1 MQNND
6 TNRRKKFYDQ
16 MSEAYD
22 LGTFDEFNAKMDNA
36 ESREKL
42 YKAID
47 GDGKYDI
54 GSFDHFEEAM
64 KPKEVKQPQTN
75 VATAQAQPTDTTTV
89 QQAVV
94 APAAMPEKDFG
105 FTADSPSPLQPEKQ
119 EPYKMPLMFKPE
131 QPADNRQWAAAQA
144 SAEQNMAN
152 PVGPNAASNTFQSMQ
167 QAGDAETARLQNRS
181 QFDSKN
187 FDQFYNEHVAP
198 TFSQEKALSERKADE
213 AVRDAQGSYMPG
225 AGTGFAEGFRMA
237 VAAEKNLDP
246 EQVANNTIKRVQSDS
261 SFGDYI
267 LGRMGING
275 AAQTDNDSPQL
286 SEREQEWM
294 NRLFAKETEEVAN
307 QITNRIYSQYQQE
320 NAPKSALEY
329 IAGKAFHDNLA
340 SSLYKA
346 MVRRA
351 AGSSAIREQLRA
363 MAYDEFGKDQ
373 GWMTRVAGGA
383 APFAVDMLSGGFA
396 LPNFVGQ
403 AAIKGGTKLAAR
415 ELTKRMQARAAAKGL
430 EGAALKEATS
440 GAAGVA
446 ERYIATQ
453 APIMNLALQT
463 MGSAANFATYE
474 TQAEAVRQIAE
485 GKFKPVDLI
494 KEAVHG
500 AMLGTAMGATGG
512 IIGNLA
518 KNASTLGKI
527 GAGAAGIGAE
537 TGIFALDAG
546 LQKAQADGVDIQDV
560 DWADTAGEAFGTV
573 IGMKGV
579 GAVMHPR
586 NFLNR
591 YRKSKD
597 YNLQL
602 NQGDLNELKQAG
614 YNLDDVFKGLGTFG
628 DVTPMQGNTIS
639 KAKEITIGNYGK
651 QHEVEDAWVDADNYE
666 AIMRNPEI
674 STSAKRKIA
683 YIATGKILTP
693 EPMFGVT
700 MNVDENGKATVTTL
714 NAKGDIIEAKEYNNE
729 QEAQDAYA
737 ELQQAARTNTIGGL
751 ERIADKSGHPEVV
764 DVAKGR
770 TKDETGIDIDNLEQ
784 MAELKDEDV
793 DKVMDAYIKNLQD
806 AYMER
811 FNENLERLGETA
823 KSASLGTESSGIG
836 TQSGSTGTEEPATMQ
851 RTDRRESAYQRG
863 ASVAD
868 DESSLQ
874 SIGHDQRVAE
884 ARLMQQMPDGSN
896 TEAIRKNVMQ
906 AVEANDLD
914 TAEQLLDQSK
924 PYLNNSQI
932 DALEQYLDAANTQS
946 GIDDAVVQQAADY
959 EERTRQKLQ
968 SIADEQGN
976 ITELQ
981 LRDGST
987 VYLVK
992 GDLNNHYSAMIV
1004 TDGHGNN
1011 SQHLVS
1017 EIVDAGQTRSLD
1029 DVLAEQVNNF
1039 AEGLQHMYSQYAN
1052 YGMLRNGQQVNMI
1065 LSGQPVSAVVSGY
1078 DPFGNAVFTM
1088 EDGSQI
1094 ALRPEEAQQAV
1105 MEADNASIQQQLAQ
1119 EAESAKLAEQQER
1132 FGKGIKGYNEG
1143 QPDLTAAETDSKAA
1157 AEYLTMQANGDERVR
1172 KQQISDIENTK
1183 EQLTIRREEANRE
1196 LNSINQ
1202 WINGNE
1208 GIADAQEME
1217 DAMRKRNELDATIK
1231 DIDQRLMKYGEIRR
1245 NLMTKEELAA
1255 MEQQRRKE
1263 IFNARTGYQPQ
1274 VPQRETRTNQD
1285 GITEEDGVPNFGLT
1299 SVGNANNYL
1308 LRNYPDSYDAEQF
1321 ITNERLKLRNK
1332 QRDEVQP
1339 EMNKRNDMLN
1349 AYADGTIDLSPDEV
1363 KQLVHEVADL
1373 EAQQNVLAQQ
1383 AVRLREI
1390 ADGIQSLY
1398 ERNGQTEE
1406 LTPAELRAKELDKAG
1421 SKEDKLRIARTLY
1434 KDYPEALDRINDQD
1448 PRDLDEFIAANLGLG
1463 SMNWEGINQGERHLL
1478 GVQEAVF
1485 GKRGATRGIGKGYTT
1500 NAFNHYLAPTGE
1512 GKDFNTI
1519 VHGIYEALP
1528 DVGDAKQWTTEDI
1541 SNALINMLL
1550 TAQKP
1555 SDISHRI
1562 IDNRIAEAEEIVQ
1575 HEEEYEREME
1585 EMAKLEEMQ
1594 AWADA
1599 YHLTPEERDE
1609 FEEFMKMAPTEPEID
1624 IINNI
1629 IENEQDSRSNELDN
1643 QPINN
1648 GVGTEIEGGRGEI
1661 LGQGEEQI
1669 GSNQGE
1675 QRPVA
1680 GGEAG
1685 AADEA
1690 ATGDNVSGGAQE
1702 RYEQAVDNMARI
1714 EEEWRDKLADY
1725 VSEHYPTQAVVSAE
1739 NKSEKGIAEREAMK
1753 NDPVYQDMIRQAKEA
1768 VDAADKEIMKI
1779 LNEQEEHIKNIKKA
1793 AEAHQKKYRTLAPLE
1808 VLSINSDDDLRK
1820 IAGDEYKEF
1829 RKYLKES
1836 KLPACYDTDTKKIY
1850 IFAENIDEADVELGI
1865 FHESFHRGLE
1875 QYYGDGLREVA
1886 EAFWETESPTNP
1898 EKSREG
1904 KKATAEAYKDHPQ
1917 DIKEEYLTLLM
1928 GLHMS
1933 KGTVDKI
1940 LARLSPEHQEIVNNI
1955 LINIGYDRE
1964 QEKARRTGE
1973 LHEKAEGRQDS
1984 RNQESSS
1991 DRGGVEEPGE
2001 EKGLN
2006 QQESKTKL
2014 SSIQGLENY
2023 SGAEI
2028 ADLVKNHFNSLVGED
2043 GIEIVDMSIIGS
2055 RVNGKANEDSDLD
2068 VLLEYKGNMKE
2079 DALFNILNDE
2089 EDRLYIEGIPV
2100 DINPIRKGDSGTI
2113 QEFLERNADYDTDR
2127 DKRNIPFAARLAKA
2141 ISETNTNPT
2150 EAQKEAGNYR
2160 KPELKFGGYTFRIEN
2175 PKGSIRSGVDR
2186 NGREWSQ
2193 EMHDTYGFIEEKV
2206 GKDGDKMDFF
2216 INDDAD
2222 LDAWDG
2228 RVYVVDQKNEDG
2240 TFDEHKVMYGYPN
2253 LRSAREAYKRN
2264 YEDGWY
2270 DKHVMK
2276 ITGVRKAE
2284 FDKWLSDSDH
2294 KIKPFSEYYR
2304 TKMLKDVVDD
2314 DFDQLIS
2321 DVKERLQQIP
2331 EMDSQYTD
2339 EQVSKMDIN
2348 TLSQLIKKSQAD
2360 GSTNRYLL
2368 ANTKLDPASEKADT
2382 LRRNI
2387 AQSEA
2392 DIKKLSAALDNLKK
2406 EFKLRAENAEAGG
2419 AIIDHLQDMG
2429 VDVTADTT
2437 ANRKVYKQA
2446 EKDNSQEGKLHHM
2459 RTPDGTVYGFTYK
2472 GKIYLDPHKMDAN
2485 RPLHEYGHL
2494 WADAFRRLNPEGWKD
2509 VVSVM
2514 KQDADTWQ
2522 FVKSINPDLQSDSD
2536 IAEEMIAK
2544 GSGEKG
2550 EERVRAEFERMAQ
2563 RDPSYKGKWN
2573 NIWKNISKAIQDFW
2587 KQIGDFLGIKYK
2599 TPAQV
2604 YDQVLKDFANGVNP
2618 RKKVEEYLKQRDAEY
2633 AEAVK
2638 SGNTSRATQI
2648 FNEALKENVGNGM
2661 TPYVAVDKYR
2671 KMQSLAH
2678 KIKDG
2683 DAEGIRKAAQL
2694 MSELIPENAV
2704 LIPAP
2709 SHKGKAT
2716 TMLQLAEAI
2725 AERTGSEVADILE
2738 SSPRASQYTAKKQGG
2753 KAIAAKDMGIKVNGQ
2768 LPEGKVPVII
2778 DNVVDTGNTAEA
2790 CVQALGT
2797 GIVASLADSTE
2808 FGKRVATLRSAAPII
2823 ANKQGEIVPLSER
2836 FDLSRRETA
2845 RPVADV
2851 TTLMDDVEQRNETA
2865 RNEQQLQAAILSDKE
2880 TQQYDKRSSKVRQR
2894 ATDAVLTA
2902 LDDTKVPVRKVSRQE
2917 ADQMMQ
2923 LFTSMNIQAITEMA
2937 RSMQP
2942 NSHRRYAV
2950 IDVRDPFSVPKYFEK
2965 RSYAN
2970 EFKIWANKSG
2980 RLYELIDLGRN
2991 DANQDAVLR
3000 DAADIMPEIQTWHG
3014 SGAVFTKFDHSHMSE
3029 GAGSQAFGWGT
3040 YLSDSKRIGE
3050 DYASM
3055 VNKGWAYQG
3064 KYLNDIKPIH
3074 DGKNHKSEVVRDIL
3088 SGMNHGYTL
3097 DEEKEKVIRFVESSI
3112 RDYEDEIN
3120 YLSEA
3125 DKEDLKDLREILDF
3139 VREIKPQDFEKSP
3152 ENLYKVEIP
3161 EDNGTNYLEYKKPV
3175 GEKLAKEIRDFLYN
3189 HVMDSADKG
3198 VYKNMD
3204 KDVIRQDIDRVI
3216 EPESN
3221 MPWLQRALDAR
3232 GVTLEEF
3239 SKWLSQK
3246 GYVGIKYPAGTI
3258 YGGGDGA
3265 TNYVIFNE
3273 DDAKIVEHIQ
3283 FMVETPESAPVF
3295 YSNALKAVEAIRQE
3309 KGTPD
3314 QWLAMIQKNG
3324 GLKAGEDKWLGL
3336 SDWLNE
3342 QKQAGKSVTKQEVMD
3357 YIRQN
3362 QIQVEEVPYR
3372 EFFNMDDNPKMKEFR
3387 KEFDDLREKYYDE
3400 ANKAWRDTENFNQ
3413 EMNAKYGYGWANKLD
3428 EADQKRSDEIT
3439 ERYKKYVNESP
3450 STLAFQE
3457 MVDNYGDDFEQG
3469 FYVDYGSDSLE
3480 PNSDMYDEGIS
3491 DAAKHFL
3498 ELNEQPINDTRLN
3511 YTTAGLDNKREIA
3524 ITVPTIEPYNA
3535 NDEIHFGDAGEG
3547 RAVVWVRF
3555 GDATAPIKEDVVKHA
3570 DEFEAPYNNGRGN
3583 TLYYPKG
3590 TKPGWSKDYIVH
3602 GKDKDGKDFYRVVI
3616 AEATIGVYDN
3626 FKEAQ
3631 KNMNLYFQNHP
3642 KQQTTGTQKVL
3653 VIDEIQSKRHQ
3664 DAREKGYSNA
3674 NDIPKKHGWTIIDD
3688 PYNPKIFNSNGDR
3701 LTRNPDMV
3709 GQKDGDHTFVL
3720 ATEDEWRDI
3729 SEYFTRK
3736 RHGIPD
3742 APFEKNW
3749 HEVAM
3754 KRMLRYAAEHG
3765 YDKIAW
3771 TTGAQQAERYS
3782 LSNIVKSIE
3791 VGNWGEDVNGDK
3803 LEVEQGYKGK
3813 SNWVPEN
3820 DVEKAIKDY
3829 IEYCME
3835 NGDTFSMSV
3844 AYANNQITDAP
3855 NESKGWTYDAVL
3867 KVADAIEAD
3876 LTGYKD
3882 ARGVVI
3888 NVGDDLIGMSVN
3900 RDGKILDSSTT
3911 DFVGKSLADVVG
3923 KEVALMIVGKEGKGK
3938 VDAGDLAIGGE
3949 GMKGFY
3955 DEILPRFMNKYGKKW
3970 GVKVGEINLPNLE
3983 ESAQKMWSIDVTP
3996 DMRNSVMQG
4005 QPMFQKSR
4013 GGRVYGW
4020 TDGTGIFLTP
4030 DGLNPN
4036 TPIHEYTHI
4045 WDAYVQ
4051 KHDPE
4056 LWKEMVSVFKQTD
4069 MWQQIREN
4077 PNYRAI
4083 WDDDNRMAS
4092 EVHSRLS
4099 GQSGEQKFTEAAQ
4112 DETKN
4117 SRGIINNVKNVLKKF
4132 WESIAKL
4139 FGYGKKATDRLAEF
4153 VNMPLRDLLTKKFNP
4168 IEGGA
4173 TTAMPMSGETIE
4185 KTLMGVHNISE
4196 EKLKKAIKLGG
4207 LANPSLAVIDTKNG
4221 IHTDYGEI
4229 SLIPRS
4235 SMIDAKTGRNAG
4247 TYAGDAWT
4255 PTYPS
4260 VTRELTTKGEK
4271 HVNKMAKD
4279 AAGGN
4284 TELEQHLARTM
4295 ETYIEDN
4302 NNRLHLLYL
4311 LQKGIKPELIPE
4323 TTSHSH
4329 EEYEELKKILGND
4342 QLRYSSDGLTKEQ
4355 NDAILEMMMKGV
4367 REKAEQQAK
4376 LITDEEK
4383 RQKAIDAVIKLRKDS
4398 LVDPETGNIW
4408 FAKYDTFIHDVWRDE
4423 KRRQNPKIDWY
4434 KTDNEASYRVAKE
4447 NLAEDYDA
4455 WKEQLF
4461 ADGDINEKLFAGWT
4475 EDGNKKYLKNTV
4487 ANASRLMNKEADTN
4501 AYGNGGMSASKA
4513 KLVKN
4518 LKSLADIRKN
4528 RYLLKVG
4535 DEAQALLKQKND
4547 EWFDII
4553 HQVSEMQKIDSNP
4566 YINIDIAE
4574 ARLQEAMEQRDPI
4587 AYMNKEY
4594 GYHIDKD
4601 SKLASQLMNFMEEAS
4616 ELPVKYFETK
4626 FKRPVGIEEFAVAV
4640 VPTTTSPEVVKALE
4654 DAGLEVRTYEKG
4666 DTGDEKDEN
4675 RKAAVL
4681 NAVHG
4686 RNDILFHTDM
4696 AGESSVKSWR
4706 QGELFSDDDF
4716 LPEPKGKK
4724 SNRIKDMSD
4733 EELLKAIADREGAER
4748 RTFIDIFDQRHI
4760 QDHEDAYNGYLDILN
4775 FSESSLEDAYQM
4787 YDNVWKEWKD
4797 GGYATSDR
4805 TRLLAQIDALEDFI
4819 QNKEE
4824 EQRELERQEEE
4835 EAAQL
4840 QKEQEQFEK
4849 QKEEVRQ
4856 TGYDLTQIRFRALEP
4871 GETCHVERRYTE
4883 NKMFSFT
4890 GTDHIE
4896 SIDDVAYIFRQ
4907 LENKSVENT
4916 FVVLEKDGVPTVIHL
4931 AIGDFTS
4938 SQAPMMNVFAAYNEL
4953 NPEHVWFV
4961 HNHPS
4966 GRIEASKQ
4974 DKELM
4979 LSFRRVFGDKL
4990 LNGIIINTTSGKYGV
5005 FNELA
5010 QIGNRERPT
5019 SAKNETP
5026 IKVYSFDQQVFDK
5039 DWNPET
5045 AFDSLTP
5052 TSIAK
5057 FISSHRLGEHK
5068 KMSLLV
5074 MDTAG
5079 HITGNIFLPWTNL
5092 KDAAKPTN
5100 AMQIATYVTQM
5111 GGGRC
5116 VIYGNYDVKNERNEN
5131 SAAVRLKN
5139 MLKNHRV
5146 TLMDMIH
5153 MGANDTHYNSMHEK
5167 GVMEPE
5173 STSLFVGE
5181 PVTDYNEIAR
5191 LEAGDSGNTELAK
5204 AISGKLTLAEI
5215 NEAMNSKSVKAWLN
5229 RNNPKSAP
5237 YGMFGGGDDIL
5248 RALAKAR
5255 LGITNKYGVTGQVF
5269 YNAGEEIESIID
5281 YAREHGL
5288 DKDIA
5293 DKHDFKK
5300 GETWQQL
5307 VDSDKPVFTDKEV
5320 EAILKAVPLNGAE
5333 EALRGA
5339 IQAFAD
5345 EKNIREEIEYLKNY
5359 DNGNAYTK
5367 ALALR
5372 YIAMKRLR
5380 EQYEGDERFFRPVA
5394 QLQSPDPTRNN
5405 MDISNQPDFELREG
5419 ETKKT
5424 GYAFKKGIKDD
5435 ILRIIA
5441 TTPVSGSKLALE
5453 DGNNKMYRRNNPV
5466 IRAINDRYNEQLKSL
5481 NANTIFNLGNPAAVL
5496 VASGI
5501 ENKPLRLYGN
5511 KLLAKLEKHG
5521 YAPEDVRD
5529 LPIAVHNPI
5538 AIFSGSHPGSFAI
5551 LTELDIKGNKVLVTL
5566 SAGKGGSDVDFNVV
5580 SSVYDKKNN
5589 SIFNWINQQKGLYYD
5604 KAKALDYLRHS
5615 APIAETTESK
5625 ALDSAAKI
5633 VNDFENPNISEEN
5646 LRNIYAKEVRV
5657 AEETADLLGG
5667 EKIVFEA
5674 EANED
5679 GALGWYDPKDGSIHV
5694 VLPAHAD
5701 AEDVQR
5707 TVCHEKLGHEGL
5719 VALLGSQKEVDKFGH
5734 FVLRSANADLKKR
5747 IIAKA
5752 DEIDSEW
5759 KDPLR
5764 YSHAAQEVIADIA
5777 ADGPRT
5783 ADEFS
5788 LWRKIKHY
5796 LIRFLNKL
5804 GLRIRGLL
5812 NDHDLSYY
5820 ILKTGEALKKWNG
5833 MTDAQKREAAQ
5844 QGYDTMY
5851 NRGKGK
5857 PRKRNNESMA
5867 QYLQRLREWERW
5879 KIAEQQARDNND
5891 PMPTIDEVNAKWEE
5905 KYNNDLAEWK
5915 QRNNITGNMEAVGEF
5930 PKRKPNETP
5939 QEYAMR
5945 VADYE
5950 TQKDIWREAPSLF
5963 DYLNQAN
5970 REYRDAYR
5978 AWRERYGIREAE
5990 NVDLGLYEGDP
6001 DSMPHIVDPEDLE
6014 AENRADAELA
6024 EAVGID
6030 MSSEGAKRHTKL
6042 AVIERRKN
6050 LESAN
6055 AEDAIWIH
6063 NLVKRLDE
6071 EAKRQGVSAKELR
6084 KNMADIIEGTYFE
6097 DVLRD
6102 ENGNVVS
6109 IVDISDQLPIKMT
6122 DSLKEILSDIKDWY
6136 DYFYH
6141 QLEDAGLR
6149 GEAGYVEEG
6158 YVNHVWSRE
6167 KSNPSAWEKYI
6178 ENFQRTKSP
6187 NMRERIFQDYR
6198 SGEEV
6203 GLVRKFDDIAQI
6215 IAYYSSSNNQAIANK
6230 KFLDAL
6236 SFVVVEET
6244 NSDGEVTQVLPLL
6257 NSQKPD
6263 AFTADRYDIYKV
6275 PGVGDVWVIKDIQR
6289 TFSNVFGTMRTKDV
6303 ADWVSKFGRTY
6314 DIVSSTAKKIQ
6325 LSFSAFHMGALTEVA
6340 MAQMRP
6346 DRAAKA
6352 LAQYIIFDC
6361 AKKGTIPAYAH
6372 PEDFKFAASHLVQ
6385 LGATQ
6390 DYSAADVN
6398 NLTEKFRDVVRE
6410 LANDE
6415 NLAKKGTGY
6424 AVTPV
6429 AAALDYINKGMDK
6442 VLWNYLHDGLKIAC
6456 FKMFA
6461 EQIDKRV
6468 VKEALTPEQREQLLD
6483 EAGQYVNDTFGGQ
6496 YWELLNVSPSTVK
6509 WLRRAFLSPDWLIST
6524 QRHFLANF
6532 GFGSLYSESG
6542 FLNYLRYN
6550 ADNIK
6555 RVFGVDVPK
6564 DENRRFRSSNAK
6576 KCYILGVC
6584 GFFYVMMNAL
6594 NAFFRAQDEEK
6605 EKAKADE
6612 IRKTNPDYKS
6622 GYELAYPDGMK
6633 WYDYTM
6639 YGNTVGQQTH
6649 LFLGRYNDGTEWYAR
6664 WGKQFREFPEL
6675 FMGRHGVEFPTP
6687 LMERMSGKANPVGR
6701 YLLYD
6706 LPLTVGMYG
6715 YRQPRETQ
6723 EIADKYGNTV
6733 ALLAMTAKKFLPFS
6747 VPTQEDKEFKLF
6759 DLVMPSQK
6767 GFTQWKAMDYFKT
6780 YIEAGDMD
6788 GVQRTYNAAVMN
6800 GLDAER
6806 ALKGAIASVKA
6817 TQRKELSDGVD
6828 DLQTAM
6834 ERFDA
6839 AKDTNERK
6847 LMKRKILKYL
6857 AEQNYKAFTRDEARE
6872 QVESF
6877 LNGDQPTETEN
6888 TKYLELQTSADVRN
6902 DYRIS
6907 ALKKKAKK
6915 YVDEIMEAEGD
6926 KQKALIKGYRH
6937 WFQIQRIIRESD
6949 NATNRLKKQL
6959 GKGKDDAAIMQQIR
6973 DIKSQTQKQVDAIV
6987 R

>member
-42 YKAID
+42 YKAIE

-75 VATAQAQPTDTTTV
+75 VATTQAQPTDTATTV

-119 EPYKMPLMFKPE
+119 EPYKMPLMFKSDEVEELSKSP
-131 QPADNRQWAAAQA
+131 NLNKIWARGQAFAQETM
-144 SAEQNMAN
+144 AEPIPYGWIKNN
-152 PVGPNAASNTFQSMQ
+152 NDF
-167 QAGDAETARLQNRS
+167 AGEAETARLLNRKEY
-181 QFDSKN
+181 DTKN

-213 AVRDAQGSYMPG
+213 AVREAQGSYMPG

-246 EQVANNTIKRVQSDS
+246 EQVANNTIKRVQNDS

-320 NAPKSALEY
+320 NAPKSTLEY
-329 IAGKAFHDNLA
+329 IAGKAFHENLA

-373 GWMTRVAGGA
+373 GWITRVAGGA

-415 ELTKRMQARAAAKGL
+415 ELTKRMSSRAAARGL

-485 GKFKPVDLI
+485 GKFKPIDLV

-573 IGMKGV
+573 IGMKGI

-666 AIMRNPEI
+666 SIMRNPEI

-714 NAKGDIIEAKEYNNE
+714 NAKGDIIETKEYNNE

-793 DKVMDAYIKNLQD
+793 NKVMDAYIKNLQD

-811 FNENLERLGETA
+811 FNENLERLGEAA
-823 KSASLGTESSGIG
+823 KSASLGTESSGIE
-836 TQSGSTGTEEPATMQ
+836 TQSGTSGTQGSTSETEGETPMQ
-851 RTDRRESAYQRG
+851 RSDRREASYQRG
-863 ASVAD
+863 ASVVD

-896 TEAIRKNVMQ
+896 TEAIRNNIIQ

-914 TAEQLLDQSK
+914 AAEQLFDKAK
-924 PYLNNSQI
+924 PFLNNTQR
-932 DALEQYLDAANTQS
+932 DALEQYLDAASTQS
-946 GIDDAVVQQAADY
+946 GIDDAIVQQAAAY
-959 EERTRQKLQ
+959 EERQRQQLQ

-976 ITELQ
+976 ITPLQ
-981 LRDGST
+981 LRDGSN

-992 GDLNNHYSAMIV
+992 GDLSNHYSSMFV
-1004 TDGHGNN
+1004 TDGAGNIT
-1011 SQHLVS
+1011 QHLVS
-1017 EIVDAGQTRSLD
+1017 EIVQADQPRSVD
-1029 DVLAEQVNNF
+1029 EVLAENVNNF

-1065 LSGQPVSAVVSGY
+1065 LSGQPVTAVMSGY

-1105 MEADNASIQQQLAQ
+1105 MEADNVSIQQQLAQ
-1119 EAESAKLAEQQER
+1119 EAESVKLAEQQER
-1132 FGKGIKGYNEG
+1132 FSKGIKGYNEG
-1143 QPDLTAAETDSKAA
+1143 HPDLTAAETDSKAA

-1373 EAQQNVLAQQ
+1373 EAQQDVLAQQ

-1390 ADGIQSLY
+1390 ADGIQALY
-1398 ERNGQTEE
+1398 ERNGRTEE

-1629 IENEQDSRSNELDN
+1629 IANEQDSRSNELDN

-1690 ATGDNVSGGAQE
+1690 VTGDNVSGGTQE

-1725 VSEHYPTQAVVSAE
+1725 VAEHYPTQAVVSAE

-1928 GLHMS
+1928 GLYMS

-1991 DRGGVEEPGE
+1991 DRGGVE
-2001 EKGLN
+2001 
-2006 QQESKTKL
+2006 
-2014 SSIQGLENY
+2014 
-2023 SGAEI
+2023 
-2028 ADLVKNHFNSLVGED
+2028 DNS
-2043 GIEIVDMSIIGS
+2043 
-2055 RVNGKANEDSDLD
+2055 
-2068 VLLEYKGNMKE
+2068 
-2079 DALFNILNDE
+2079 F
-2089 EDRLYIEGIPV
+2089 P
-2100 DINPIRKGDSGTI
+2100 
-2113 QEFLERNADYDTDR
+2113 
-2127 DKRNIPFAARLAKA
+2127 ARLAKA
-2141 ISETNTNPT
+2141 IAETNTNPT

-2186 NGREWSQ
+2186 DGREWSQ
-2193 EMHDTYGFIEEKV
+2193 EMHDTYGYIEEKV

-2284 FDKWLSDSDH
+2284 FDKWLADSDH

-2331 EMDSQYTD
+2331 VMDSQYTD

-2348 TLSQLIKKSQAD
+2348 TLSQLIKKSQED
-2360 GSTNRYLL
+2360 GSTSRYLL

-2419 AIIDHLQDMG
+2419 AIIDHLQNMG
-2429 VDVTADTT
+2429 IDVTADTT
-2437 ANRKVYKQA
+2437 ANRKVYKKA

-2472 GKIYLDPHKMDAN
+2472 GKIYLDPRKMDAN

-2604 YDQVLKDFANGVNP
+2604 YDQVLRDFANGVNP

-2661 TPYVAVDKYR
+2661 TPFVAVDKYR

-2704 LIPAP
+2704 LIPTP

-2738 SSPRASQYTAKKQGG
+2738 SNPRESQYTAKKQGG

-2845 RPVADV
+2845 RPVADI

-2880 TQQYDKRSSKVRQR
+2880 AQEYDKRSSKVRQR

-2902 LDDTKVPVRKVSRQE
+2902 LDDAKVPVRKVSRQE
-2917 ADQMMQ
+2917 ADQMMR

-2991 DANQDAVLR
+2991 DANQEASLR
-3000 DAADIMPEIQTWHG
+3000 GAADIMPEIQTWHG

-3064 KYLNDIKPIH
+3064 KYLNDIKAIY
-3074 DGKNHKSEVVRDIL
+3074 DGKNHKSGVVRDIL
-3088 SGMNHGYTL
+3088 SGMNYGYTL
-3097 DEEKEKVIRFVESSI
+3097 NEEKEKVIRFVESSI

-3120 YLSEA
+3120 DLSEA

-3139 VREIKPQDFEKSP
+3139 VKAIKPQDFKKSP

-3161 EDNGTNYLEYKKPV
+3161 DDNGNNYLEYKKPV

-3246 GYVGIKYPAGTI
+3246 GYIGIKYPAGTI

-3283 FMVETPESAPVF
+3283 FMVETPESA
-3295 YSNALKAVEAIRQE
+3295 
-3309 KGTPD
+3309 
-3314 QWLAMIQKNG
+3314 
-3324 GLKAGEDKWLGL
+3324 
-3336 SDWLNE
+3336 
-3342 QKQAGKSVTKQEVMD
+3342 
-3357 YIRQN
+3357 
-3362 QIQVEEVPYR
+3362 
-3372 EFFNMDDNPKMKEFR
+3372 
-3387 KEFDDLREKYYDE
+3387 
-3400 ANKAWRDTENFNQ
+3400 
-3413 EMNAKYGYGWANKLD
+3413 
-3428 EADQKRSDEIT
+3428 
-3439 ERYKKYVNESP
+3439 
-3450 STLAFQE
+3450 
-3457 MVDNYGDDFEQG
+3457 
-3469 FYVDYGSDSLE
+3469 
-3480 PNSDMYDEGIS
+3480 
-3491 DAAKHFL
+3491 
-3498 ELNEQPINDTRLN
+3498 
-3511 YTTAGLDNKREIA
+3511 
-3524 ITVPTIEPYNA
+3524 
-3535 NDEIHFGDAGEG
+3535 
-3547 RAVVWVRF
+3547 
-3555 GDATAPIKEDVVKHA
+3555 
-3570 DEFEAPYNNGRGN
+3570 
-3583 TLYYPKG
+3583 
-3590 TKPGWSKDYIVH
+3590 
-3602 GKDKDGKDFYRVVI
+3602 
-3616 AEATIGVYDN
+3616 
-3626 FKEAQ
+3626 
-3631 KNMNLYFQNHP
+3631 
-3642 KQQTTGTQKVL
+3642 
-3653 VIDEIQSKRHQ
+3653 
-3664 DAREKGYSNA
+3664 
-3674 NDIPKKHGWTIIDD
+3674 
-3688 PYNPKIFNSNGDR
+3688 
-3701 LTRNPDMV
+3701 
-3709 GQKDGDHTFVL
+3709 
-3720 ATEDEWRDI
+3720 
-3729 SEYFTRK
+3729 
-3736 RHGIPD
+3736 
-3742 APFEKNW
+3742 
-3749 HEVAM
+3749 
-3754 KRMLRYAAEHG
+3754 
-3765 YDKIAW
+3765 
-3771 TTGAQQAERYS
+3771 
-3782 LSNIVKSIE
+3782 
-3791 VGNWGEDVNGDK
+3791 
-3803 LEVEQGYKGK
+3803 
-3813 SNWVPEN
+3813 
-3820 DVEKAIKDY
+3820 
-3829 IEYCME
+3829 
-3835 NGDTFSMSV
+3835 
-3844 AYANNQITDAP
+3844 
-3855 NESKGWTYDAVL
+3855 
-3867 KVADAIEAD
+3867 
-3876 LTGYKD
+3876 
-3882 ARGVVI
+3882 
-3888 NVGDDLIGMSVN
+3888 
-3900 RDGKILDSSTT
+3900 
-3911 DFVGKSLADVVG
+3911 
-3923 KEVALMIVGKEGKGK
+3923 
-3938 VDAGDLAIGGE
+3938 
-3949 GMKGFY
+3949 
-3955 DEILPRFMNKYGKKW
+3955 
-3970 GVKVGEINLPNLE
+3970 
-3983 ESAQKMWSIDVTP
+3983 P

-4099 GQSGEQKFTEAAQ
+4099 GQSGEQKFTEAAK

-4117 SRGIINNVKNVLKKF
+4117 SRGIINKVKNVLKKF

-4139 FGYGKKATDRLAEF
+4139 FGYGKKATDRLEEF

-4173 TTAMPMSGETIE
+4173 TTAIPMSGETIE

-4235 SMIDAKTGRNAG
+4235 SLIDAKTGRNAG

-4255 PTYPS
+4255 PTYPN
-4260 VTRELTTKGEK
+4260 VERTLTKKGDK
-4271 HVNKMAKD
+4271 HVSAIAKE
-4279 AAGGN
+4279 AAGDN
-4284 TELEQHLARTM
+4284 EDMMYHITRT
-4295 ETYIEDN
+4295 IEDYVEGN
-4302 NNRLHLLYL
+4302 GDRMHFLFLK
-4311 LQKGIKPELIPE
+4311 QKGMDPKVEMQR
-4323 TTSHSH
+4323 TTHSQ
-4329 EEYEELKKILGND
+4329 EEFDEIQKIFGEGTSTLP
-4342 QLRYSSDGLTKEQ
+4342 SSGRTKEQ
-4355 NDAILEMMMKGV
+4355 DEALLDLMTRGYKESVTKQAQLIKDESKREAAINVMMKN
-4367 REKAEQQAK
+4367 K
-4376 LITDEEK
+4376 LE
-4383 RQKAIDAVIKLRKDS
+4383 S
-4398 LVDPETGNIW
+4398 LVDKDGNLY
-4408 FAKYDTFIHDVWRDE
+4408 FAPADTFVYDNWRDNQ
-4423 KRRQNPKIDWY
+4423 RRKNAQPDWY
-4434 KTDNEASYRVAKE
+4434 RTDNEASYRVAKE
-4447 NLAEDYDA
+4447 GLSEEYSKWRDDLLSDEDID
-4455 WKEQLF
+4455 ER
-4461 ADGDINEKLFAGWT
+4461 LFAGWT
-4475 EDGNKKYLKNTV
+4475 EDGNKKYVKNTV

-4501 AYGNGGMSASKA
+4501 AYGNGGLSASKA
-4513 KLVKN
+4513 GLVKK
-4518 LKSLADIRKN
+4518 LKTLADIRKY
-4528 RYLLKVG
+4528 RHLIKVG
-4535 DEAQALLKQKND
+4535 DDIKEQLKQKED
-4547 EWFDII
+4547 EWFNII
-4553 HQVSEMQKIDSNP
+4553 HQVSDMQKIDSNP
-4566 YINIDIAE
+4566 FINVDIAE
-4574 ARLQEAMEQRDPI
+4574 ARLQEAMTQRDPI
-4587 AYMNKEY
+4587 RYLNSEY
-4594 GYHIDKD
+4594 GYHIAKD
-4601 SKLASQLMNFMEEAS
+4601 SELASELMNFIESAS
-4616 ELPVKYFETK
+4616 EIPVKYFETK

-4733 EELLKAIADREGAER
+4733 EELLKAIADKDGAER

-4760 QDHEDAYNGYLDILN
+4760 QEHEDAYNGYLDILN

-4824 EQRELERQEEE
+4824 EQRELELERQEEE

-4931 AIGDFTS
+4931 AIGDFAS
-4938 SQAPMMNVFAAYNEL
+4938 AQAPMMNVFAAYNEL
-4953 NPEHVWFV
+4953 NPERVWFI

-4966 GRIEASKQ
+4966 GHIEASKV

-4990 LNGIIINTTSGKYGV
+4990 QDGIIINTTSGKYGV

-5045 AFDSLTP
+5045 AFDKVSP
-5052 TSIAK
+5052 ASIAE

-5092 KDAAKPTN
+5092 KDAAISAN
-5100 AMQIATYVTQM
+5100 ATQIATYVTQM

-5116 VIYGNYDVKNERNEN
+5116 VIYGNYDVENESNEN
-5131 SAAVRLKN
+5131 LAAARLKN
-5139 MLKNHRV
+5139 MLQNRRV

-5204 AISGKLTLAEI
+5204 AISGKLTLAEV

-5424 GYAFKKGIKDD
+5424 DYAFKKGIKDD

-5453 DGNNKMYRRNNPV
+5453 DGKNKMYRRNNPV

-5580 SSVYDKKNN
+5580 SSVYDKNNN

-5633 VNDFENPNISEEN
+5633 VNDFENPSISEEN

-5694 VLPAHAD
+5694 VLPAHAN

-5752 DEIDSEW
+5752 DEIDPEW

-5777 ADGPRT
+5777 ANGPRT

-5812 NDHDLSYY
+5812 NDHDLRYY
-5820 ILKTGEALKKWNG
+5820 VLK
-5833 MTDAQKREAAQ
+5833 
-5844 QGYDTMY
+5844 
-5851 NRGKGK
+5851 
-5857 PRKRNNESMA
+5857 
-5867 QYLQRLREWERW
+5867 
-5879 KIAEQQARDNND
+5879 
-5891 PMPTIDEVNAKWEE
+5891 
-5905 KYNNDLAEWK
+5905 
-5915 QRNNITGNMEAVGEF
+5915 
-5930 PKRKPNETP
+5930 
-5939 QEYAMR
+5939 R
-5945 VADYE
+5945 VSPASV
-5950 TQKDIWREAPSLF
+5950 TT
-5963 DYLNQAN
+5963 
-5970 REYRDAYR
+5970 R
-5978 AWRERYGIREAE
+5978 AW
-5990 NVDLGLYEGDP
+5990 L
-6001 DSMPHIVDPEDLE
+6001 S
-6014 AENRADAELA
+6014 
-6024 EAVGID
+6024 
-6030 MSSEGAKRHTKL
+6030 TC
-6042 AVIERRKN
+6042 
-6050 LESAN
+6050 SAY
-6055 AEDAIWIH
+6055 
-6063 NLVKRLDE
+6063 
-6071 EAKRQGVSAKELR
+6071 VS
-6084 KNMADIIEGTYFE
+6084 G
-6097 DVLRD
+6097 
-6102 ENGNVVS
+6102 S
-6109 IVDISDQLPIKMT
+6109 
-6122 DSLKEILSDIKDWY
+6122 
-6136 DYFYH
+6136 
-6141 QLEDAGLR
+6141 AGR
-6149 GEAGYVEEG
+6149 
-6158 YVNHVWSRE
+6158 
-6167 KSNPSAWEKYI
+6167 
-6178 ENFQRTKSP
+6178 
-6187 NMRERIFQDYR
+6187 
-6198 SGEEV
+6198 
-6203 GLVRKFDDIAQI
+6203 
-6215 IAYYSSSNNQAIANK
+6215 
-6230 KFLDAL
+6230 
-6236 SFVVVEET
+6236 
-6244 NSDGEVTQVLPLL
+6244 
-6257 NSQKPD
+6257 
-6263 AFTADRYDIYKV
+6263 
-6275 PGVGDVWVIKDIQR
+6275 
-6289 TFSNVFGTMRTKDV
+6289 
-6303 ADWVSKFGRTY
+6303 
-6314 DIVSSTAKKIQ
+6314 
-6325 LSFSAFHMGALTEVA
+6325 
-6340 MAQMRP
+6340 
-6346 DRAAKA
+6346 
-6352 LAQYIIFDC
+6352 
-6361 AKKGTIPAYAH
+6361 
-6372 PEDFKFAASHLVQ
+6372 
-6385 LGATQ
+6385 
-6390 DYSAADVN
+6390 
-6398 NLTEKFRDVVRE
+6398 
-6410 LANDE
+6410 
-6415 NLAKKGTGY
+6415 
-6424 AVTPV
+6424 
-6429 AAALDYINKGMDK
+6429 
-6442 VLWNYLHDGLKIAC
+6442 
-6456 FKMFA
+6456 
-6461 EQIDKRV
+6461 
-6468 VKEALTPEQREQLLD
+6468 
-6483 EAGQYVNDTFGGQ
+6483 
-6496 YWELLNVSPSTVK
+6496 
-6509 WLRRAFLSPDWLIST
+6509 
-6524 QRHFLANF
+6524 
-6532 GFGSLYSESG
+6532 
-6542 FLNYLRYN
+6542 
-6550 ADNIK
+6550 
-6555 RVFGVDVPK
+6555 
-6564 DENRRFRSSNAK
+6564 
-6576 KCYILGVC
+6576 
-6584 GFFYVMMNAL
+6584 
-6594 NAFFRAQDEEK
+6594 
-6605 EKAKADE
+6605 
-6612 IRKTNPDYKS
+6612 
-6622 GYELAYPDGMK
+6622 
-6633 WYDYTM
+6633 
-6639 YGNTVGQQTH
+6639 
-6649 LFLGRYNDGTEWYAR
+6649 
-6664 WGKQFREFPEL
+6664 
-6675 FMGRHGVEFPTP
+6675 
-6687 LMERMSGKANPVGR
+6687 
-6701 YLLYD
+6701 
-6706 LPLTVGMYG
+6706 
-6715 YRQPRETQ
+6715 
-6723 EIADKYGNTV
+6723 
-6733 ALLAMTAKKFLPFS
+6733 
-6747 VPTQEDKEFKLF
+6747 
-6759 DLVMPSQK
+6759 
-6767 GFTQWKAMDYFKT
+6767 
-6780 YIEAGDMD
+6780 
-6788 GVQRTYNAAVMN
+6788 
-6800 GLDAER
+6800 
-6806 ALKGAIASVKA
+6806 
-6817 TQRKELSDGVD
+6817 
-6828 DLQTAM
+6828 
-6834 ERFDA
+6834 
-6839 AKDTNERK
+6839 
-6847 LMKRKILKYL
+6847 
-6857 AEQNYKAFTRDEARE
+6857 
-6872 QVESF
+6872 
-6877 LNGDQPTETEN
+6877 
-6888 TKYLELQTSADVRN
+6888 
-6902 DYRIS
+6902 
-6907 ALKKKAKK
+6907 
-6915 YVDEIMEAEGD
+6915 
-6926 KQKALIKGYRH
+6926 
-6937 WFQIQRIIRESD
+6937 
-6949 NATNRLKKQL
+6949 
-6959 GKGKDDAAIMQQIR
+6959 
-6973 DIKSQTQKQVDAIV
+6973 
-6987 R
+6987 